1 MTKDFKCS
9 APWEGLFI
17 NPDGDCRV
25 CCAGQSLGNLNKT
38 TLEEIVNG
46 ETLSNVRNDILTKGH
61 SNYCTNCMESEEK
74 SGKSL
79 RDGFLKDFTN
89 FDTSKFIPRTL
100 DIRWRNTCQ
109 LRCGYC
115 NSEWSSAYAQWEGKT
130 IRVSEKDWQ
139 TNVLDYIKKDSEI
152 HTLNLL
158 GGEPLLLKE
167 NLELLDQ
174 VDNKTSIGIVTNLS
188 VVDVETLPVYQKLKT
203 KYVSWLVSLEAIG
216 NKFEYIRRNAKW
228 SITKSNYENLEL
240 DEFTNGHKGC
250 HMTYCILSAF
260 SLVEVFDWLYEVD
273 PNPETNHSF
282 ISILLGPSEFAIH
295 SFPAEIK
302 VLAINELDRLLEKH
316 NNFLNQQTKDFII
329 STRQSLLDC
338 LHEYNQVS
346 INEFK
351 KYIEKSDVEMAPIK
365 FSDEWPEVYEI
376 LMRV

>member
-25 CCAGQSLGNLNKT
+25 CCAGQSLGNLNKNS
-38 TLEEIVNG
+38 LEEIIDG
-46 ETLSNVRNDILTKGH
+46 EVLSNVRNDILTKGY
-61 SNYCTNCMESEEK
+61 SDYCTNCMESEEK

-79 RDGFLKDFTN
+79 RNQFKTDFAD
-89 FDTSKFIPRTL
+89 FDTSKFVTRNI

-130 IRVSEKDWQ
+130 QRVSQRDWQ
-139 TNVLDYIKKDSEI
+139 RNVLDYIKNNSDL
-152 HTLNLL
+152 HTVNML

-167 NLELLDQ
+167 NLELLDYI
-174 VDNKTSIGIVTNLS
+174 DNRASIGLVTNLS
-188 VVDVETLPVYQKLKT
+188 PTDIESLPVYQKLKQR
-203 KYVSWLVSLEAIG
+203 YISWLVSLEATG

-228 SITKSNYENLEL
+228 NVTKSNYENLEL
-240 DEFTNGHKGC
+240 DDITTGHKGC
-250 HMTYCILSAF
+250 HLTYCILSAF

-273 PNPETNHSF
+273 SNPETNYSF
-282 ISILLGPSEFAIH
+282 ISLLLGPTTFSIH
-295 SFPAEIK
+295 SFPKEIK
-302 VLAINELDRLLEKH
+302 VLAINELDKLSEKYDH
-316 NNFLNQQTKDFII
+316 FLNQQTKDFIV

-338 LHEYNQVS
+338 LHEHDVKA
-346 INEFK
+346 IERFK
-351 KYIEKSDVEMAPIK
+351 RYIQQSDIEMAPIK

>member
-46 ETLSNVRNDILTKGH
+46 ETLSTVRNDILTKGH

-79 RDGFLKDFTN
+79 RDGFLKDFTD

-203 KYVSWLVSLEAIG
+203 KFAAWLVSLEAIG

-228 SITKSNYENLEL
+228 SVTKSNYENLEL
-240 DEFTNGHKGC
+240 DELTNGHKGC

-273 PNPETNHSF
+273 PNPETNYSF
-282 ISILLGPSEFAIH
+282 ISLLLGPSEFAVH

-316 NNFLNQQTKDFII
+316 NDFLNKQTKDFII

-346 INEFK
+346 INKFK

-365 FSDEWPEVYEI
+365 FSDEWPEVYKI

>member
-46 ETLSNVRNDILTKGH
+46 ETLSTVRNDILTKGH

-79 RDGFLKDFTN
+79 RDGFLKDFTD

-203 KYVSWLVSLEAIG
+203 KFAAWLVSLEAIG

-228 SITKSNYENLEL
+228 SVTKSNYENLEL
-240 DEFTNGHKGC
+240 DEITNGHKGC

-282 ISILLGPSEFAIH
+282 ISLLLGPSEFAIH

-302 VLAINELDRLLEKH
+302 ILAINELDRLIEKH
-316 NNFLNQQTKDFII
+316 DDFLNQQTKDFIV
-329 STRQSLLDC
+329 STRQSLIDC
-338 LHEYNQVS
+338 LHEYN
-346 INEFK
+346 ITAIENFK
-351 KYIEKSDVEMAPIK
+351 RYIHQSDVEMAPIK
-365 FSDEWPEVYEI
+365 FSDEWPDVYKI